1 MLEVNQIVQKVVAGV
16 LLTAEEA
23 YCLQKSILAGQVS
36 TDELIKIFES
46 MQDRIVTTQ
55 ELQGFLQASMESMIS
70 VSAEGDV
77 LDTCSTG
84 GDGIN
89 VFNIST
95 LSAIVCVSGGVKV
108 AKHGNK
114 SASSNCG
121 SFDLLEKIG
130 LDFNLTS
137 EQATQKLKTHN
148 LVFLFAP
155 LFHPSFRFAKE
166 ARARFAKKTY
176 FNFLGPLI
184 NPARAKFQ
192 VIGVS
197 DSTMILKMGQA
208 LLNNGSKKVWILIAD
223 NGLNEISP
231 VGLTKVWEFELG
243 KTEPEEFV
251 INPEEYGIFHDNLDD
266 ILCDN
271 IDQAED
277 IFWSILQNKAP
288 KIQIDTVC
296 LNAAAGFYV
305 AGKVS
310 NFLDGVFLAKDL
322 IVSGK
327 ALSQIQDY
335 LNSSKKQ
342 V

>member
-1 MLEVNQIVQKVVAGV
+1 MLDINQIIQKIVSGV
-16 LLTAEEA
+16 SVTTEEA
-23 YCLQKSILAGQVS
+23 YCLQKSILAGQVD
-36 TDELIKIFES
+36 TDRLVKIFEF
-46 MQDRIVTTQ
+46 MQDRIATTQ
-55 ELQGFLQASMESMIS
+55 ELQGFLQASVESMIA
-70 VSAEGDV
+70 VNVEGDV

-95 LSAIVCVSGGVKV
+95 LSAIVCASGGVKV

-114 SASSNCG
+114 SVSSKCG

-137 EQATQKLKTHN
+137 EQVAQKLKNHN

-166 ARARFAKKTY
+166 ARTKFAKKTY

-184 NPARAKFQ
+184 NPVKVKFQ

-197 DSTMILKMGQA
+197 DPKMTLKMGQA
-208 LLNNGSKKVWILIAD
+208 LLGNGSKKVWILIAD

-243 KTEPEEFV
+243 KAKPEEFV
-251 INPEEYGIFHDNLDD
+251 INPNEYGIFHKNCDD

-271 IDQAED
+271 IDQAEE

-305 AGKVS
+305 VGKVS
-310 NFLDGVFLAKDL
+310 NFFDGVLLAKDL
-322 IVSGK
+322 ISSGK
-327 ALSQIQDY
+327 ALRQVQDY
-335 LNSSKKQ
+335 LNPSKN
-342 V
+342 